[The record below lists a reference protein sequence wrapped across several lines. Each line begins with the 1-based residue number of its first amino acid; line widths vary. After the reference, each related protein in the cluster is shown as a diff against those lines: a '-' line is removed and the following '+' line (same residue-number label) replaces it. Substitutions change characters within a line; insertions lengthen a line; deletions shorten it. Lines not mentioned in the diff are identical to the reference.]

1 MDRRTQRDEMSL
13 TTQRSWTTVFRQ
25 VTKFPRGLQYSPTG
39 ICPYHR
45 HRGIRMVTPGQRYRG
60 EDAEV
65 LRRRRETMLEA
76 RRRHPERWITGRV
89 LNCTPIKEVWLNPE
103 NGQLEEKH
111 AKAA

>member
-1 MDRRTQRDEMSL
+1 MGAGLCRPLQRAPQ
-13 TTQRSWTTVFRQ
+13 T
-25 VTKFPRGLQYSPTG
+25 PRHPHGNAGAALS
-39 ICPYHR
+39 R
-45 HRGIRMVTPGQRYRG
+45 
-60 EDAEV
+60 EDVEV

>member
-1 MDRRTQRDEMSL
+1 MRPL
-13 TTQRSWTTVFRQ
+13 TS
-25 VTKFPRGLQYSPTG
+25 FPPASAAKNSQLGSFPSTSAGTSSSR
-39 ICPYHR
+39 
-45 HRGIRMVTPGQRYRG
+45 

-76 RRRHPERWITGRV
+76 RRRHLERWITGRV

>member
-1 MDRRTQRDEMSL
+1 MSVPARKWALSKRTGSSARRAVLNCLADWM
-13 TTQRSWTTVFRQ
+13 
-25 VTKFPRGLQYSPTG
+25 
-39 ICPYHR
+39 I
-45 HRGIRMVTPGQRYRG
+45 G

-76 RRRHPERWITGRV
+76 RRRHPERWISGRV